1 MPLRH
6 FTLVALVLTAAC
18 SSPAEIAEKTGA
30 TASATAS
37 ASASGGETESTA
49 QGSAFAYSKT
59 LSEAGGGKLEFAYG
73 WPKQAASEPR
83 LAALLKQNLDRDFA
97 ETKAGWE
104 GSYKEC
110 PADGVS
116 CRNYAHESR
125 YEVVADL
132 PGYLSLSNLFYVY
145 TGGAHGMSGMESL
158 VWDRQA
164 QKAMAGIDLFRSSAA
179 LGSAIGP
186 ALCTSLNAAR
196 AKKGMEPVTG
206 DDGVFDACPGVE
218 EATVLVGSANG
229 KTFDRISV
237 WYGPYVAGSYAE
249 GAYELDFPMT
259 AAMLDAVKPAYRTA
273 FSAAK

>member
-6 FTLVALVLTAAC
+6 FALVALILTAAC
-18 SSPAEIAEKTGA
+18 SSPAEVAEKTGA
-30 TASATAS
+30 TASATATP
-37 ASASGGETESTA
+37 SASGGEAQSTA
-49 QGSAFAYSKT
+49 EGSAFAYSKT
-59 LSEAGGGKLEFAYG
+59 LNEAGGGKMEFSYS
-73 WPKQAASEPR
+73 WPKQAASDPA

-97 ETKAGWE
+97 ETKSGWE

-116 CRNYAHESR
+116 CRNYAHEST

-164 QKAMAGIDLFRSSAA
+164 QKAIDGIDLFRSPAA

-196 AKKGMEPVTG
+196 VKKGMDPIT
-206 DDGVFDACPGVE
+206 DDGGVFDSCPGVD
-218 EATVLVGSANG
+218 EATVLVGS
-229 KTFDRISV
+229 
-237 WYGPYVAGSYAE
+237 
-249 GAYELDFPMT
+249 
-259 AAMLDAVKPAYRTA
+259 
-273 FSAAK
+273 